1 MQMCSEAADKKVIII
16 KKTNSNLDDIVVHEF
31 RFMYSVALPADM
43 DDSVLFSVTSNGHN
57 DSYTKKTCR
66 SDWMMNNFA

>member
-16 KKTNSNLDDIVVHEF
+16 KKTTQTWTT
-31 RFMYSVALPADM
+31 FMYSVALPADM

-57 DSYTKKTCR
+57 DSYTEKTCR